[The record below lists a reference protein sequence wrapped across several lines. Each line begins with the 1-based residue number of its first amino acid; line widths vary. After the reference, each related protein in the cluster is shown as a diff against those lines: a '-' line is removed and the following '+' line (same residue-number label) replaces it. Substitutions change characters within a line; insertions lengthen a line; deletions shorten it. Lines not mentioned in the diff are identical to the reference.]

1 MRIDKYLC
9 DCGVGTRK
17 EVKEIIKNGRVRVND
32 KHIKTSSEHIDEN
45 AANVYLDEKK
55 LTYVRFIYLMLNKP
69 MGVVSATYD
78 KKLQTVIDLVD
89 EKYLH
94 FDLFPVGRLDID
106 TTGLLILTNDG
117 EMAHRLTSP
126 KHHADKTYYA
136 TIEGVVDEEDIQI
149 FYDGVRIHDG
159 YICKSAKLEIIKS
172 DDISEILLTIQE
184 GKFHQVKRMFEAVG
198 KKVLTLKRVSMGDVE
213 LDENLALGEMRE
225 LTAREIEILKS
236 I

>member
-45 AANVYLDEKK
+45 ADNVYLDEKK
-55 LTYVRFIYLMLNKP
+55 LNYMRFIYLMLNKP

-149 FYDGVRIHDG
+149 FYDGVRIDDG

-198 KKVLTLKRVSMGDVE
+198 KKVLTLKRVSMGAVE

-225 LTAREIEILKS
+225 LTEREIEILKS